1 MSGQFSIDI
10 ALAQQVAGLFQT
22 VDNDVAQYRSQLI
35 NLVNQLDGSWQS
47 PNKQSFY
54 NDWVSYCNAII
65 AIGDVGPKLVTG
77 LNHEIA
83 LVQQAEQV
91 QF

>member
-10 ALAQQVAGLFQT
+10 GLAGQVVTILQN

-35 NLVNQLDGSWQS
+35 NLVNQLEGSWNS
-47 PNKQSFY
+47 PNKSSFY
-54 NDWVSYCNAII
+54 NDWVTYCNAII
-65 AIGDVGPKLVTG
+65 AIGDVGPHLVQGLNQEISLVT
-77 LNHEIA
+77 
-83 LVQQAEQV
+83 QAEQV